1 MSTKIQ
7 TFGPKEVQ
15 EGVITQNGVSVVR
28 RYEYYAEAVGTDGR
42 SYFATGRARP
52 TPYVEE
58 QDVPAAR
65 RSPRDVA
72 GVGPDR
78 PPSAPAPPDGPR
90 RPEAGR

>member
-58 QDVPAAR
+58 QEYFREMAGKVLER
-65 RSPRDVA
+65 RMKEEGLWDA
-72 GVGPDR
+72 GGYEVGT
-78 PPSAPAPPDGPR
+78 G
-90 RPEAGR
+90 